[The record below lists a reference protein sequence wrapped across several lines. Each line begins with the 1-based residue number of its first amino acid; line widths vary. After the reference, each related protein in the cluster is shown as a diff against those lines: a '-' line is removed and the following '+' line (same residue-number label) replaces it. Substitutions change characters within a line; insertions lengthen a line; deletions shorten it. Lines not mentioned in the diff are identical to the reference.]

1 MGINNRINI
10 VTILSAIFINL
21 ALLCLPC
28 FATNV
33 LLQWDPNTE
42 SDIAGYKVYYK
53 ADSSARPFT
62 GTGASQ
68 GSSPIDVRKLTS
80 TTITG
85 LDPAHAYFFA
95 ITAYNTAGVESAY
108 STIVTITE
116 SQAPTVSLLSP
127 TNNATVSGTV
137 SVTANVSDNVGVTKV
152 EFYVNNALKATD
164 TSTPYLY
171 SWNTSAL
178 NAGTYT
184 LMAKVFDTA
193 GNVGQSSNVDV
204 KVIKDTTPPAVSLT
218 APSNNATVNGTVTVS
233 ANVSDDVGVAKV
245 EFYVDGALRAA
256 VNTTPYKYYWNSIAA
271 TKGSH
276 TLSVKA
282 YDATGN
288 GSTASQV
295 TVSVS
300 NNTPLMNVISGDI
313 NGDGIVDVSDALLAL
328 QIAVGN
334 VQSIPDELQRGDIAP
349 LINGVPVPN
358 GIIDIGD
365 VIVILSITAGKIVL

>member
-1 MGINNRINI
+1 MCFNYRII
-10 VTILSAIFINL
+10 ITILSAVFLNL
-21 ALLCLPC
+21 VTLSLPC

-53 ADSSARPFT
+53 ADSSTQPFL

-68 GSSPIDVRKLTS
+68 GSSPIDVHNLTS
-80 TTITG
+80 STITG
-85 LDPAHAYFFA
+85 LDSAHAYYFA
-95 ITAYNTAGVESAY
+95 ITAYNTAGLESAY

-116 SQAPTVSLLSP
+116 SVPPSVSLLSP
-127 TNNATVSGTV
+127 SNNATVSGTV

-178 NAGTYT
+178 AAGTYT
-184 LMAKVFDTA
+184 LSAKAYDAA
-193 GNVGQSSNVDV
+193 GNVGQSSNVAV
-204 KVIKDTTPPAVSLT
+204 KVVRDTTPPTVSLT
-218 APSNNATVNGTVTVS
+218 APSNNVTVSGTVTVS
-233 ANVSDDVGVAKV
+233 ANASDNIGVTKV

-256 VNTTPYKYYWNSIAA
+256 VNTAPYNYYWNSIAA
-271 TKGSH
+271 GNGSH
-276 TLSVKA
+276 TLTVKA

-288 GSTASQV
+288 VSTTSLVNV
-295 TVSVS
+295 TVS
-300 NNTPLMNVISGDI
+300 NNTVSQKVIPGDI

-334 VQSIPDELQRGDIAP
+334 VEPIPDELQRGDIAP

-365 VIVILSITAGKIVL
+365 VIVILSLAAGKIVL